1 LNGLLSKVTREDK
14 ILVYQYVQSKYPE
27 FENILDEV
35 NNIVTKMNDARDQKQ
50 QKERKEKAAVKP
62 YIKI

>member
-1 LNGLLSKVTREDK
+1 MNGLLSKVTREDK